1 MNTQMALPDIAWY
14 LLQCKPRQD
23 FRAQEH
29 LNRQGFECFNP
40 SFMVETIKAGV
51 IKQKLQPLFPG
62 YIFVR
67 VKAEDSWTS
76 LHSTR
81 GVTRV
86 VAFCGKPCRVDD
98 QIVAHL
104 KARCDSS
111 DDTKALNPGDHI
123 QVKIGPFAEL
133 DAIFVSMDGDQRV
146 MLLLTVLNREQLV
159 KVPLSHVVT

>member
-1 MNTQMALPDIAWY
+1 MNTRMELPETAWY
-14 LLQCKPRQD
+14 LLQCKPRQG

-29 LNRQGFECFNP
+29 LLRQGFECFNP
-40 SFMVETIKAGV
+40 SFMMETIKEGKV
-51 IKQKLQPLFPG
+51 QRKVQPLFPG

-86 VAFCGKPCRVDD
+86 VAFCGKPCSVSDE
-98 QIVAHL
+98 IIEHL
-104 KARCDSS
+104 QQRCTTSE
-111 DDTKALNPGDHI
+111 DTKALIPGDLI
-123 QVKIGPFAEL
+123 QVKVGPYAEL
-133 DAIFVSMDGDQRV
+133 DAIFVSMDGEDRV
-146 MLLLTVLNREQLV
+146 MLLLSVLNRQQIV